1 MHGGDVQM
9 KHKLSN
15 SSNKYE
21 VNGHI
26 CNTALDYPSVNN
38 KCSLLVPILV
48 IVLALLTVSRL
59 VNAQG
64 IPTQSYDLIQ
74 TIKADAS
81 YALSLPSDVA
91 VHGDKIYIVD
101 GANHR
106 VMVFNLQGKYLFKF
120 GGKGQK
126 PGKMYYPVGIDAAL
140 DKRIYIADSGN
151 HRIQIFSDSGRYI
164 SSFQVLKDGK
174 PIRPIDVLRHSR
186 TGHIIVSG
194 ANRLF
199 TYKTSGKLLSTWGS
213 NGVNEGEFRYPATLA
228 ELNDGRIAVVD
239 VLNSRAQVFNIDGS
253 ISTTVG
259 EWGVLPGQLFRPK
272 GIAIDHLGNFFISDS
287 YMNVVQKFSD
297 GGQFIAV
304 LGESGKPYDLT
315 TPVGMTIYKNK
326 LYVVEMK
333 KHQVSVFQLV
343 D

>member
-9 KHKLSN
+9 KHKLSRAN
-15 SSNKYE
+15 NKYD
-21 VNGHI
+21 VIGLI
-26 CNTALDYPSVNN
+26 CNVASDLFSIKN
-38 KCSLLVPILV
+38 KCFSLAYLRVIL
-48 IVLALLTVSRL
+48 LALLTATSI
-59 VNAQG
+59 VNAKG
-64 IPTQSYDLIQ
+64 IPTQSYDLIN
-74 TIKADAS
+74 TIKGKAD
-81 YALSLPSDVA
+81 YILSMPSDVA
-91 VHGDKIYIVD
+91 VHADKIYIVD
-101 GANHR
+101 GAHHR
-106 VMVFNLQGKYLFKF
+106 VVVFDLQGKYLFKF
-120 GGKGQK
+120 GGKGHK
-126 PGKMYYPVGIDAAL
+126 PGEMYYPVGIDAAL

-151 HRIQIFSDSGRYI
+151 HRIQIFSDTGHYI
-164 SSFQVLKDGK
+164 SSFQVLKGGT
-174 PIRPIDVLRHSR
+174 PIRPIDLLHHSR

-199 TYKTSGKLLSTWGS
+199 TYKTNGELLSTWGS

-228 ELNDGRIAVVD
+228 ELNDGRIVVVD
-239 VLNSRAQVFNIDGS
+239 VLNSRAQVFNMDGS
-253 ISTTVG
+253 ISTIVG

-297 GGQFIAV
+297 GTQFIAV

-326 LYVVEMK
+326 LYIVEMK
-333 KHQVSVFQLV
+333 KHQISVFQLV